1 VTGARTLVRKLV
13 AALATV
19 GFVLVLNFFLFR
31 VLPGDPARAGVA
43 DPRLSEE
50 SIALLRARFGLDR
63 PVVNGIESLHPL
75 RFGSF
80 WVDPLETQFAS
91 YFFNLAARRARN
103 QLPLQPSGRRDSSPS
118 GSATPCCCSPPGS
131 CWRSLVGVALGA
143 FAAARSGQRA
153 DRLALFGGLA
163 AWSLPSFWL
172 AMVLLFLGAT
182 LFGLPLGGRATPA
195 LEAGWF
201 GHALDLARHLVLPT
215 LTFTIVYFGEYLL
228 VTRSALL
235 DVLSEDYVL
244 VARAKG
250 LTRAAGPAAP
260 RPARRRAADRHPGG
274 SISASWSPARCRSRW
289 SSPGRGSG
297 GDVRGR
303 GAPRLSGAAGRLP
316 APGGERRDRQ
326 SRRSSCS
333 IRVSIRGRARDERC
347 GARSGTGMVRFG
359 AVILV
364 AVRDLAALAAPWLGP
379 AARRSPDDDRRRLR
393 AALRRALASAPTT
406 PAATC
411 CASSCSARASR
422 CWSASSPRSSRSA
435 SAAPSDWSPA
445 SPADASRAG

>member
-1 VTGARTLVRKLV
+1 MTAARTLVRKLL

-63 PVVNGIESLHPL
+63 PVVNGVESLHPL

-80 WVDPLETQFAS
+80 WVDPLETQFAR
-91 YFFNLAARRARN
+91 YFFNLARGELGFSYQTNRPVAEILAERLGNTLLLLAAG
-103 QLPLQPSGRRDSSPS
+103 QLL
-118 GSATPCCCSPPGS
+118 A
-131 CWRSLVGVALGA
+131 LVVGVALGA

-163 AWSLPSFWL
+163 AWSVPSFWL

-201 GHALDLARHLVLPT
+201 GHLVDLARHLVLPT

-250 LTRAAGPAAP
+250 LTRGQVL
-260 RPARRRAADRHPGG
+260 RRHAL
-274 SISASWSPARCRSRW
+274 
-289 SSPGRGSG
+289 
-297 GDVRGR
+297 R
-303 GAPRLSGAAGRLP
+303 GAALPIVTLVALNLGLVVAGAVQIEMVFSWPGLGLAMYEAVVQRDYPVLQGVFLLLAVSVVIANLGVELLYPRLDPRT
-316 APGGERRDRQ
+316 
-326 SRRSSCS
+326 
-333 IRVSIRGRARDERC
+333 RAR
-347 GARSGTGMVRFG
+347 
-359 AVILV
+359 
-364 AVRDLAALAAPWLGP
+364 
-379 AARRSPDDDRRRLR
+379 
-393 AALRRALASAPTT
+393 
-406 PAATC
+406 
-411 CASSCSARASR
+411 
-422 CWSASSPRSSRSA
+422 
-435 SAAPSDWSPA
+435 
-445 SPADASRAG
+445 

>member
-1 VTGARTLVRKLV
+1 MSPARVVLRKLL

-63 PVVNGIESLHPL
+63 PVINGIESLHPL

-80 WVDPLETQFAS
+80 GVNPLDTQFARYFLSLAQGELGFS
-91 YFFNLAARRARN
+91 YQSNRPVSGILAERLGNTILLLAAG
-103 QLPLQPSGRRDSSPS
+103 QLL
-118 GSATPCCCSPPGS
+118 A
-131 CWRSLVGVALGA
+131 LVVGVALGA
-143 FAAARSGQRA
+143 FAASRGGRKA
-153 DRLALFGGLA
+153 DRMTLFAGLA

-195 LEAGWF
+195 LDAGTF
-201 GHALDLARHLVLPT
+201 GRLADLARHLLLPT

-250 LTRAAGPAAP
+250 LTRGQVL
-260 RPARRRAADRHPGG
+260 RRHAL
-274 SISASWSPARCRSRW
+274 
-289 SSPGRGSG
+289 
-297 GDVRGR
+297 R
-303 GAPRLSGAAGRLP
+303 GAALPIVTLVALNLGLVVAGAVQIEMVFSWPGLGLAMYEAVVQRDYPVLQGVFLLLAVSVVLTNLAVELLYPKLDPRT
-316 APGGERRDRQ
+316 
-326 SRRSSCS
+326 
-333 IRVSIRGRARDERC
+333 RAR
-347 GARSGTGMVRFG
+347 
-359 AVILV
+359 
-364 AVRDLAALAAPWLGP
+364 
-379 AARRSPDDDRRRLR
+379 
-393 AALRRALASAPTT
+393 
-406 PAATC
+406 
-411 CASSCSARASR
+411 
-422 CWSASSPRSSRSA
+422 
-435 SAAPSDWSPA
+435 
-445 SPADASRAG
+445 